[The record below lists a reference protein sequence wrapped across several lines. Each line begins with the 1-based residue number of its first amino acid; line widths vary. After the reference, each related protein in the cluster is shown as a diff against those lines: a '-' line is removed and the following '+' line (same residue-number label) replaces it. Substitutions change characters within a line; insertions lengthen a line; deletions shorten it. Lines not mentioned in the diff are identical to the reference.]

1 MSLRKATL
9 ALISSTLLSRDWT
22 LASNIVGSGGWCA
35 HLRSLTRRPLQLPL
49 PEVALFWVGVWNQF
63 KCLEG
68 CGQRMLAQK
77 MGRQLSL
84 LFPNQLI
91 LGLEICVRLRPRP
104 YPLPACFSY
113 GNVACLRCNTMRYLP
128 NFFSK
133 GQLSKMFLLFP
144 EPHFKKTQ
152 AQVADV
158 SPTLL
163 AEYTYTLKEGGLVYT
178 NTDMEEVLHWM
189 VKHFSEHPLFTRVPT
204 QNWYDDAHFEQLM
217 MSSSEEGKKVQ
228 RNGRKNY
235 LAGFPQSG
243 ILKSQYYR
251 YQLYVR

>member
-1 MSLRKATL
+1 AAVCRREVPRCEK
-9 ALISSTLLSRDWT
+9 
-22 LASNIVGSGGWCA
+22 CA
-35 HLRSLTRRPLQLPL
+35 ERHETKSC
-49 PEVALFWVGVWNQF
+49 VALGKVVECVHCRDAHGAGDQTCPVR
-63 KCLEG
+63 E
-68 CGQRMLAQK
+68 
-77 MGRQLSL
+77 RQLSL

-91 LGLEICVRLRPRP
+91 LGLEICGRLRPRP